1 MSRLRE
7 AVHVACSKSDDMRT
21 QRDLA
26 EYLGITEGQMS
37 RILSNRKRRLTGG
50 QIERLSKFLEL
61 STDDLLQL
69 LAQDESSAVE
79 GKSVETM
86 RREMSQMKKEQ
97 EELSYQI
104 QNIYKRLD
112 EVKAAVKEK
121 DAVLRERNSKDVGG
135 NI

>member
-1 MSRLRE
+1 MTRLRE
-7 AVHVACSKSDDMRT
+7 AVHVAFSKSEDMRT

-61 STDDLLQL
+61 STDDLLSL
-69 LAQDESSAVE
+69 LAKDESAAAE
-79 GKSVETM
+79 GKSLETM
-86 RREMSQMKKEQ
+86 KAEMTQMKTEQ

-104 QNIYKRLD
+104 QTIFKHLD
-112 EVKAAVKEK
+112 QIKAAVEEKEQVVK
-121 DAVLRERNSKDVGG
+121 ERNANVGRK
-135 NI
+135 